1 MGQLESI
8 SAYATVVGSPES
20 LGGAPFDPMPPRM
33 LSVGSQIRHAKV
45 LEIVEPL
52 GEGGMGQVYR
62 AYDPNMDRYVAL
74 KVLKPGMRPQ
84 EQARFHRE
92 ALIAANF
99 SHPNLVRVLEVGKH
113 EDMAW
118 LTMEYLRGRDIGD
131 IITNRKAISFR
142 VLVDIFAQALDA
154 LSYLHARGIA
164 HCDIKP
170 ENIFVTRD
178 PYDRRLVVV
187 KVIDFGIARN
197 VNSEDDV
204 QQQIS
209 GDPRYMPPEQ
219 AVQFA
224 KFDQRVD
231 LYALGMTLYECVCRL
246 HPFERRIEEGAH
258 ALLEAHRETPVPPPS
273 LYMPSNTPP
282 ELASVFDDFIEVAC
296 AKEPDARFDNARA
309 MKRVLERMIEY
320 LD

>member
-1 MGQLESI
+1 MGQLEPL
-8 SAYATVVGSPES
+8 SAYATLVATPES
-20 LGGAPFDPMPPRM
+20 LADPDYQASTARM
-33 LSVGSQIRHAKV
+33 LRTGSQLRHAKV
-45 LEIVEPL
+45 LEVVEPL

-62 AYDPNMDRYVAL
+62 AYDPSMDRYVAL

-84 EQARFHRE
+84 DQARFHRE

-99 SHPNLVRVLEVGKH
+99 SHPNLVRVLEVGTH
-113 EDMAW
+113 EELSW

-142 VLVDIFAQALDA
+142 ILVDIFGQALDA
-154 LSYLHARGIA
+154 LSYLHVRGIA

-187 KVIDFGIARN
+187 KVIDFGIARHFRD
-197 VNSEDDV
+197 EKDRHE
-204 QQQIS
+204 QIS

-219 AVQFA
+219 AVKFA
-224 KFDQRVD
+224 AFDHRVD
-231 LYALGMTLYECVCRL
+231 LYALGITLFECVCRL
-246 HPFERRIEEGAH
+246 HPFERAIDEGAL
-258 ALLEAHRETPVPPPS
+258 ALLEAHREQPVPKPS
-273 LYMPSNTPP
+273 LYMPPNTPP
-282 ELASVFDDFIEVAC
+282 ALASMFDDFIEVAC
-296 AKEPDARFDNARA
+296 AKEPTARFDNAKA
-309 MKRVLERMIEY
+309 MKRVLERMLEF